1 MIRRRPPLRSQTRT
15 DVDGAQTSGYERGHS
30 PRRPTMTGFYLVMG
44 LTILTLSPTFAEE
57 RASPTSL
64 AQQVSQRADQFVPI
78 DSDEKAMTLF
88 TTTVGPALG
97 LKDAAGTL
105 GSKRLPSKMVNELK
119 LAELSQAVYE
129 LMAALA
135 AWQLAD
141 SIRHDA
147 IQSST
152 AVPLS
157 SVRQEWLRNH
167 SRSPSL
173 SDLLRLTQEDQTLP
187 TSQSPSNPQNT
198 ELLLAAGHTVF
209 ESSQQAIAAWWE
221 IYGWKD
227 RIRQAKGRA
236 RLCGTWQWT
245 IHNHQHHEEQKH
257 ALVFPPDGPVSATI
271 PGLSEMI
278 FLGDGIYLRWEQNGH
293 IQEDSLLF
301 IKDNTKI
308 EGSFVNNMGGWGAIS
323 GKRMAPCQR

>member
-1 MIRRRPPLRSQTRT
+1 MTRSSSPLRAQTRT
-15 DVDGAQTSGYERGHS
+15 DVDGANTRGQRRDRS
-30 PRRPTMTGFYLVMG
+30 RRRPPMIGFFLVMG
-44 LTILTLSPTFAEE
+44 LSVLTLSPALAEE
-57 RASPTSL
+57 RASPTL
-64 AQQVSQRADQFVPI
+64 LGELVGQRADQLAPI
-78 DSDEKAMTLF
+78 DSDETALTVF

-97 LKDAAGTL
+97 LKDAAGAL
-105 GSKRLPSKMVNELK
+105 GAKRLPSKMVNELK
-119 LAELSQAVYE
+119 LADLSQTVYE

-141 SIRHDA
+141 SMGHDA

-157 SVRQEWLRNH
+157 AVRQEWLRGR
-167 SRSPSL
+167 SRSTSL
-173 SDLLRLTQEDQTLP
+173 PDLLRLAQQDQTLRTSQP
-187 TSQSPSNPQNT
+187 TSDQQNT
-198 ELLLAAGHTVF
+198 ELLLAAERTVF
-209 ESSQQAIAAWWE
+209 EASQRATAAWWD

-257 ALVFPPDGPVSATI
+257 TLVFPPDGQRSADI
-271 PGLSEMI
+271 PALSEMI
-278 FLGDGIYLRWEQNGH
+278 ILGDSMYLRWEHNGH

-323 GKRMAPCQR
+323 GKRTAACQR